1 MVLKKECKI
10 MNKSW
15 IFYVCK
21 RFSRVDRS
29 GRSAA
34 TSILAT
40 LGICL
45 GVTTLIVIMSVM
57 NGFQMSF
64 IDTILEVSSYHL
76 QVSDLPSQTEQQ
88 FYNFCKEDSF
98 LKSKVKS
105 ISPFYEAQTLIVGED
120 GSEGAAVIRA
130 VEKNV
135 YETDFGFRKELSI
148 IRGSFDI
155 SEDNFIVIGSS
166 LARQLGVKIG
176 DTVNLFV
183 LSGGNDVSLFSNER
197 MFVVTGV
204 FSSGYAEV
212 NSSFCFVNIDVAKKY
227 FGQKSQKKLGI
238 KLYNSE
244 DAAKVYSKIKNN
256 FGMSG
261 EVSNFSITT
270 WQDYNKSF
278 YSTLKI
284 EKNMLLLL
292 IALIFV
298 VVAIN
303 IFNSMRRLVYERRNE
318 IAIFSSLGATSK
330 QIQLIFVFRGLL
342 TGLIG
347 SFVGVILG
355 LIISY
360 NSDVFFNLAAKVMY
374 AFEYLFTLITNPAYA
389 AYVTENSTY
398 SLYASIPARV
408 YYDEV
413 CLISLFGILS
423 PLLACFFASKS
434 ILKMKIVE
442 VLHE

>member
-1 MVLKKECKI
+1 